1 MCGKVMK
8 TTRKLG
14 EGEIND
20 PTDNSF
26 GNSEIIKQ
34 GDLWPVITTKSALH
48 FHPNAFWRTWKK
60 FCSTVVAFN

>member
-20 PTDNSF
+20 PTDNSL

-34 GDLWPVITTKSALH
+34 GDLWPVITTKSAYIVIPML
-48 FHPNAFWRTWKK
+48 FGGLGKNFVQLW
-60 FCSTVVAFN
+60 

>member
-20 PTDNSF
+20 PIDNSL

-34 GDLWPVITTKSALH
+34 GDLWPVIQQNLPYIFIPMLFGGLGKNFVQL
-48 FHPNAFWRTWKK
+48 W
-60 FCSTVVAFN
+60 